1 MLWVWQNQK
10 AQYPPWAQRRPASH
24 LSLQTTARA
33 RPIKLTKGGNLN
45 MQRADMILL
54 WFRPSVGLQ
63 CDPTLGKASLAEG
76 DISDVS

>member
-1 MLWVWQNQK
+1 MLWVWQNQE
-10 AQYPPWAQRRPASH
+10 AQHPPRAQPRPAGY
-24 LSLQTTARA
+24 LSLQSTARA

-45 MQRADMILL
+45 TQGADMVLL

-76 DISDVS
+76 DICDVS